1 MARRLSILAGNG
13 QLAVDAI
20 KAALADGWTVQVLAL
35 TQRSDLELFSP
46 IPISVAKPL
55 GILMKLRAFKP
66 SQICMVGGLDIS
78 DRDREGLFGFLRK
91 KNPGRPKTSGD
102 TGLSSLVTALEFTT
116 GAKVIGVHNL
126 LPDLVAQT
134 GLIAGPAL
142 SRQQVED
149 CAFAIEVA
157 RSIGSL
163 DIGQAVVCSGQRIL
177 GVEDIAGTDA
187 LIARIGTYVGA
198 NLAGNGTCPLVLA
211 KAKKPD
217 QPDLV
222 DLPAIGPD
230 TIDAAKK
237 AGIGIIAVQAGAT
250 LLVSKGALAER
261 ASEHGISVFGVEVA

>member
-1 MARRLSILAGNG
+1 MAQRLSILAGNG
-13 QLAVDAI
+13 QLAMDAI
-20 KAALADGWTVQVLAL
+20 KAALANGWTVQVLAL
-35 TQRSDLELFSP
+35 TQRSDLEIFSP
-46 IPISVAKPL
+46 ITVSVAKPL
-55 GILMKLRAFKP
+55 GTVMKLRAFKP
-66 SQICMVGGLDIS
+66 SHICMVGGIDIS
-78 DRDREGLFGFLRK
+78 DSDREGLFGFLRK
-91 KNPGRPKTSGD
+91 KPGRPKSSGD

-126 LPDLVAQT
+126 LPDLLAQI

-142 SRQQVED
+142 NRQQIED
-149 CAFAIEVA
+149 CVFAIEVA

-187 LIARIGTYVGA
+187 LITRIGTYVSA

-211 KAKKPD
+211 KAKKPN

-237 AGIGIIAVQAGAT
+237 AGIGIIAVQTGAT
-250 LLVSKGALAER
+250 LLVSKGALVER
-261 ASEHGISVFGVEVA
+261 ASEHGISVFGIEVV